1 MIAHTIQLS
10 EKTYGLLLKQAA
22 RLRMTPEDVLARI
35 LASDLALL
43 TDAIDQ
49 DTLSLDEQPQPMRRS
64 RPCGDYRPCLPTSAC
79 LNLDAILDDPMF
91 SIGAQCA
98 PRFHTMSKTFSAIPE
113 QAVMIDTNNKVSA
126 YL

>member
-22 RLRMTPEDVLARI
+22 RFRMTPEDFLERV

-49 DTLSLDEQPQPMRRS
+49 DTLSLDEPAATDEALAAVRRLS
-64 RPCGDYRPCLPTSAC
+64 TLFADVS
-79 LNLDAILDDPMF
+79 
-91 SIGAQCA
+91 
-98 PRFHTMSKTFSAIPE
+98 MSES
-113 QAVMIDTNNKVSA
+113 
-126 YL
+126 